1 MRSQKELSTSGD
13 LCLGPLPIA
22 GACNLAAALLSLAEH
37 AQPHLSAPAGRDTER
52 LLCPFK
58 AFVLVTPVWFTLTLF
73 QDVVFSV
80 SFLFFFI
87 RYPKKVFGVESS
99 MSMSLSGDLKKMIF
113 TLNCIVQSIKQV
125 LCETVL

>member
-22 GACNLAAALLSLAEH
+22 GACNLAAALLSLAER
-37 AQPHLSAPAGRDTER
+37 AQPHLSAPARRVTEG

-58 AFVLVTPVWFTLTLF
+58 AFVLVTAVWFALTLF

-80 SFLFFFI
+80 VFFFFVK
-87 RYPKKVFGVESS
+87 YPNKVFGVESS
-99 MSMSLSGDLKKMIF
+99 KSMSLSGDLKKNI
-113 TLNCIVQSIKQV
+113 LH
-125 LCETVL
+125 

>member
-22 GACNLAAALLSLAEH
+22 GACNLTAALLSLAER
-37 AQPHLSAPAGRDTER
+37 AQPQLSAPARRVTEG

-58 AFVLVTPVWFTLTLF
+58 AFVHVTPVWFALTLF

-80 SFLFFFI
+80 VFFFFVK
-87 RYPKKVFGVESS
+87 YPKKVFGVESS
-99 MSMSLSGDLKKMIF
+99 KSISLSGDLKKMI
-113 TLNCIVQSIKQV
+113 LH
-125 LCETVL
+125 

>member
-22 GACNLAAALLSLAEH
+22 GACNLAAVLLSLAER
-37 AQPHLSAPAGRDTER
+37 AQPHLSAPARRDTEG

-58 AFVLVTPVWFTLTLF
+58 AFVLVTPVWFALTLF

-80 SFLFFFI
+80 FFFVK
-87 RYPKKVFGVESS
+87 YPKKVFGVESS
-99 MSMSLSGDLKKMIF
+99 KSMSLSGDLKKMI
-113 TLNCIVQSIKQV
+113 LH
-125 LCETVL
+125 